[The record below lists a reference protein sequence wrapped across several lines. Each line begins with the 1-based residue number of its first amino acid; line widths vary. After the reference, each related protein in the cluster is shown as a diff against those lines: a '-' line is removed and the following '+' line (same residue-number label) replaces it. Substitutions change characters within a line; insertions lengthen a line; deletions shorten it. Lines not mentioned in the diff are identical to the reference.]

1 MKRIAYL
8 AGALLLAAACVSE
21 IKDENINAYS
31 FTAVA
36 ETVSEGEDIPVHL
49 AFTDAGLRGDNPS
62 WGDEWKKATFHPVL
76 KDSYG
81 REVANAVYGGPG
93 GVLAE
98 GSVVDISR
106 DGRMDI
112 VIGSLRKGRYTLT
125 VNLRTRYTVDTWAS
139 TTFTVEEAKT
149 PVTPGGEGGTKILV
163 EDFTIPG
170 KGNGMD
176 TETINGK
183 EYVILDLRFFNAN
196 NPFVFNST
204 VLPENATDR
213 RLSATSAD
221 KSVVAA
227 AIKPGTD
234 AVLVLTPAKV
244 GLADVTVRSL
254 DGAVTK
260 VFGVKVIQTKPDA
273 SGFTLPTDD
282 GEKDKFDFD
291 VAGRLTLDINEWNKS
306 NPFEYTCKPIPSN
319 ANKPQLKASSD
330 NPEVCDAAIR
340 DGNVLVLKP
349 GKVGYA
355 NITVSTTDGRVV
367 RQMRVAVISKFT
379 ITATAV
385 EDEPSD
391 NDKKLGIFP
400 CMISFKSNSA
410 YMPTTLFIDVFG
422 SAVGRIDLTDPV
434 DYFNRE
440 ELKNARSAFYTH
452 EDTRPVVYLSNG
464 NSAYDVYTYL
474 SKKVAGKGE
483 SIHHA
488 DDWPN
493 YYDYV
498 AYYRLQSVSLQ
509 ITVRENYDTNL
520 YRCTLDKKYDSPENR
535 IYQYLH

>member
-8 AGALLLAAACVSE
+8 AGALLVAASCVTE
-21 IKDENINAYS
+21 IKDENVNAYA

-36 ETVSEGEDIPVHL
+36 ETVAEGEDIPVHL
-49 AFTDAGLRGDNPS
+49 AFTDAGLRGDNAT
-62 WGDEWKKATFHPVL
+62 WGDEWKKATFYPVL

-112 VIGSLRKGRYTLT
+112 VIGALRKGRYTLS

-139 TTFTVEEAKT
+139 TTFTVNEAKT
-149 PVTPGGEGGTKILV
+149 PVTPGGDETILV
-163 EDFTIPG
+163 EDFTVPG

-176 TETINGK
+176 TEVVNGK
-183 EYVILDLRFFNAN
+183 EYIILDLRFFNAN

-213 RLSATSAD
+213 RLGATSAD
-221 KSVVAA
+221 PSVVKAT
-227 AIKPGTD
+227 IKSGTD

-244 GLADVTVRSL
+244 GLADVTMRSL

-260 VFGVKVIQTKPDA
+260 VFGVKVIRTNPDA
-273 SGFTLPTDD
+273 DGFTLPTDD
-282 GEKDKFDFD
+282 GEKDKYDLD
-291 VAGRLTLDINEWNKS
+291 VAGRLTLDINEWNADR
-306 NPFEYTCKPIPSN
+306 PFEYVCKPIPAN
-319 ANKPQLKASSD
+319 ANKPQLKAESD
-330 NPEVCDAAIR
+330 KPEVCAASIR

-355 NITVSTTDGRVV
+355 TITVSTTDGRIV
-367 RQMRVAVISKFT
+367 RQLRVAVVSKFT

-385 EDEPSD
+385 EEEPSE
-391 NDKKLGIFP
+391 NDKLLGIFP
-400 CMISFKSNSA
+400 CMISFKSDSK
-410 YMPTTLFIDVFG
+410 YMPTTMFIDIYG
-422 SAVGRIDLTDPV
+422 SATGRIDLTDPV
-434 DYFNRE
+434 DYFNSE
-440 ELKNARSAFYTH
+440 DLKNARTAFYSH
-452 EDTRPVVYLSNG
+452 EDKRPVVYLSNG

-474 SKKVAGKGE
+474 SKKIAGHGE
-483 SIHHA
+483 SVHHA

-498 AYYRLQSVSLQ
+498 AYYRLQTVSLQ
-509 ITVRENYDTNL
+509 ITVREDFDTNL
-520 YRCTLDKKYDSPENR
+520 YRCTLVKKYDSPENR